1 MAYACCKYRFLPP
14 SIVNIFFCCFYQLIF
29 SQKEC
34 PLWKYATAVALTKII
49 SVSFFCLSHQ
59 LESSSPLPSS
69 KSSVVTSSNV
79 SVQSTIYGISSNNSR
94 PSINRLPRIMVL
106 HLTEILKM
114 IDSLEQ
120 LPLPAP
126 LAIFS
131 CFYPLPVNLKCNEIQ
146 QNWSVTIHALKINQ
160 GTKFGT
166 LKNPMFSLF
175 DVFILMGK

>member
-1 MAYACCKYRFLPP
+1 
-14 SIVNIFFCCFYQLIF
+14 
-29 SQKEC
+29 
-34 PLWKYATAVALTKII
+34 
-49 SVSFFCLSHQ
+49 
-59 LESSSPLPSS
+59 
-69 KSSVVTSSNV
+69 
-79 SVQSTIYGISSNNSR
+79 
-94 PSINRLPRIMVL
+94 
-106 HLTEILKM
+106 M

-146 QNWSVTIHALKINQ
+146 QNWSVTIDALKINQ